1 MTNTTHIRTS
11 NKTYYGTII
20 LCLLFIC
27 YESAANDQSLF
38 KTISNISGI
47 IAVIILFS
55 FYKIVFGKGKII
67 LSESEFKVQGYQW
80 TNWNELT
87 GIHSVVEQDTENGE
101 QYYIKFRLSDGSD
114 ISVRSE
120 HLEMSF
126 DQIAELVNQY
136 RTNYAKN
143 KNVS

>member
-1 MTNTTHIRTS
+1 M
-11 NKTYYGTII
+11 
-20 LCLLFIC
+20 
-27 YESAANDQSLF
+27 
-38 KTISNISGI
+38 
-47 IAVIILFS
+47 
-55 FYKIVFGKGKII
+55 
-67 LSESEFKVQGYQW
+67 
-80 TNWNELT
+80 T